1 LAKILLAKFGNP
13 RASLLTLENFSYY
26 FPDHKFLSKLKKA
39 YNLPQLT
46 DSTEIRYL
54 PRSSIKRFLWR
65 AMEYNESLLGPLYRF
80 IFGLICLCSIFI
92 FMYEIIVT
100 RNEYF
105 LEFIEKYRGYIQNKI
120 HPVNV
125 TVHFID
131 YRPDTKRLAFTI
143 EILFIFV
150 WTFELFLRIFSA
162 PSLYHCIKSI
172 FFW

>member
-1 LAKILLAKFGNP
+1 
-13 RASLLTLENFSYY
+13 
-26 FPDHKFLSKLKKA
+26 
-39 YNLPQLT
+39 
-46 DSTEIRYL
+46 
-54 PRSSIKRFLWR
+54 
-65 AMEYNESLLGPLYRF
+65 MEYNESLFGPLYRF
-80 IFGLICLCSIFI
+80 IFGLICLCSIFL

-131 YRPDTKRLAFTI
+131 YRPDTKRLAFSI
-143 EILFIFV
+143 EILFIFI
-150 WTFELFLRIFSA
+150 WTIELFLRIYSA
-162 PSLYHCIKSI
+162 PNLYLCIKSI